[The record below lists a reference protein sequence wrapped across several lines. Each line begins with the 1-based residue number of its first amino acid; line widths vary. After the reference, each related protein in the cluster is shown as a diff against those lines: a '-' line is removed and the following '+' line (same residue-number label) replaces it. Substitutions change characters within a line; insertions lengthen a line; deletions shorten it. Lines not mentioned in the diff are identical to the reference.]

1 MAEQSAQAGEPAVVA
16 ASAGYR
22 IVRPGDTLYSI
33 AWEAGLDYRRV
44 AQWNAIAEPYVIR
57 PGQRIELKAPARPG
71 GVPAPAAKD
80 PAPAATDPGAD
91 EASGPVDR
99 WVWPAK
105 GKLSKRFSTKKGSKG
120 IDIAGRLGSAVRAA
134 AAGKV
139 VYAGSGLRGYGQLII
154 VKHNDTY
161 LSAYALNRK
170 ILVREGARV
179 GAGDPIAEMGDGG
192 GGQGTLHFEIRRR
205 GSPVDPLRYLPRT

>member
-1 MAEQSAQAGEPAVVA
+1 M
-16 ASAGYR
+16 
-22 IVRPGDTLYSI
+22 RPGDTLYSI

-57 PGQRIELKAPARPG
+57 PGQRIELKPPREPVRAAAPSAA
-71 GVPAPAAKD
+71 VPAPSAKD
-80 PAPAATDPGAD
+80 TAGD
-91 EASGPVDR
+91 EAGGPLER
-99 WVWPAK
+99 WLWPAQ
-105 GKLSKRFSTKKGSKG
+105 GKLSKRFSTKKGNKG
-120 IDIAGRLGSAVRAA
+120 IDIAGQLGSAVRAA

-154 VKHNDTY
+154 VKHNDIY
-161 LSAYALNRK
+161 LSAYAHNRK

-179 GAGDPIAEMGDGG
+179 GAGEPIAEMGDGG

-205 GSPVDPLRYLPRT
+205 GSPVDPLRYLPRP